1 MEHSTANLLQH
12 WKSNLIAR
20 RPVSE
25 KRFLLTFF
33 PYWASFYYQERVLQY
48 LQHLFYIFNLAQFV
62 NYNLY
67 FAAVVHSYLNLSVEY
82 TLVAL
87 NCHLVYIYIKFV
99 RDYLCHI
106 MQHTL
111 AVDATIE
118 IRGIDR
124 KRMLHDVS
132 EVISDK
138 LDVNIHRVTIESNEG
153 IFDGQIEIRV
163 HDRSEV
169 KVIMDE
175 LRKIEDIKEV
185 LQIL

>member
-1 MEHSTANLLQH
+1 MEHSIASLLQH
-12 WKSNLIAR
+12 WKSNLTAR

-25 KRFLLTFF
+25 KRLLLTFF
-33 PYWASFYYQERVLQY
+33 PCWASFYYQERVLQY

-111 AVDATIE
+111 AVDASYLYCGIE
-118 IRGIDR
+118 EHYLVHIPLCVQDT
-124 KRMLHDVS
+124 LAVS
-132 EVISDK
+132 
-138 LDVNIHRVTIESNEG
+138 G
-153 IFDGQIEIRV
+153 F
-163 HDRSEV
+163 
-169 KVIMDE
+169 
-175 LRKIEDIKEV
+175 
-185 LQIL
+185 